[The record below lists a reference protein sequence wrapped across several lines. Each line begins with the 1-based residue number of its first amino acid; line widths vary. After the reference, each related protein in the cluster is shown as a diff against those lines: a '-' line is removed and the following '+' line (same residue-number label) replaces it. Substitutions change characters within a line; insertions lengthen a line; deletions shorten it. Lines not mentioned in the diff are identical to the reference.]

1 MKTAQADLT
10 TGPLGKQI
18 FRFSIPLIFS
28 NLLQVLFNMAD
39 VAVVGRF
46 AGSTALGAVGS
57 TTIFVSLFTGFLI
70 GLSGGVNVLVAHH
83 FGADDQ
89 KNLSDT
95 VHSAALTC
103 AAAGLVLLGI
113 GCGFAGGILRAL
125 NTKPELMDGAVLYL
139 RIYCLGMPALAVYNF
154 GNAVF
159 SAVGDTRRPLYYLSI
174 AGVIN
179 VVLNLFF
186 VIVCNMDVAG
196 VAVASII
203 SQYFSAILVTA
214 ALLRSR
220 ESYCLRLSQLRFHKT
235 RTKAILSIGIPSGLQ
250 NAIFALAN
258 LFIQR
263 GVNTFSATMVAGNS
277 AATNADALVYD
288 VMQAFYTACGSF
300 IGQNYGAGKKD
311 RIRRT
316 FLISTA
322 YAFGAGLLLG
332 LGLLLFG
339 RPFLSLFTTDPQ
351 VMDAGMYRLTVM
363 SVSYCVS
370 AFMDGSIAASRGLG
384 KSAVPMI
391 IVILGSCVF
400 RIIWVY
406 TVFAWFGTITSLYL
420 LYVFSWTMNEL
431 AVIHGNVSCAVSRTL
446 QACSYLTKEWEWL
459 RCESQSAPAFG
470 PQTAEI
476 LLSLMDLGQQS
487 VPVLIECAPEIQ
499 IVAGMIHAEHTAGA
513 VEVRD
518 QQLCFL
524 QHLMLVQQTEA
535 AVMDPV
541 IQRCS
546 RLHHQRQH
554 SDVFRVHGVE
564 GLGGL
569 DGVFLQQLRAAQ
581 TCDGSDG

>member
-10 TGPLGKQI
+10 TGPLGKKI

-220 ESYCLRLSQLRFHKT
+220 ESYCLRFSQLRFHKT

-339 RPFLSLFTTDPQ
+339 RQFLSL
-351 VMDAGMYRLTVM
+351 
-363 SVSYCVS
+363 
-370 AFMDGSIAASRGLG
+370 
-384 KSAVPMI
+384 
-391 IVILGSCVF
+391 
-400 RIIWVY
+400 
-406 TVFAWFGTITSLYL
+406 
-420 LYVFSWTMNEL
+420 
-431 AVIHGNVSCAVSRTL
+431 
-446 QACSYLTKEWEWL
+446 
-459 RCESQSAPAFG
+459 
-470 PQTAEI
+470 
-476 LLSLMDLGQQS
+476 
-487 VPVLIECAPEIQ
+487 
-499 IVAGMIHAEHTAGA
+499 
-513 VEVRD
+513 
-518 QQLCFL
+518 
-524 QHLMLVQQTEA
+524 
-535 AVMDPV
+535 
-541 IQRCS
+541 
-546 RLHHQRQH
+546 
-554 SDVFRVHGVE
+554 
-564 GLGGL
+564 
-569 DGVFLQQLRAAQ
+569 
-581 TCDGSDG
+581 